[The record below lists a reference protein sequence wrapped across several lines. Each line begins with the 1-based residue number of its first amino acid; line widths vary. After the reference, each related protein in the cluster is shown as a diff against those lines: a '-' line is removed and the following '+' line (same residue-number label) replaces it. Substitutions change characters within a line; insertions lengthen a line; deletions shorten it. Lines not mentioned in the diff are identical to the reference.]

1 MKKIY
6 KDAILNITSTDI
18 FDEVFLFEALLE
30 KKFPVER
37 EIIYIKDL
45 LEKKKNEE
53 IFSKLEKYP
62 AMRSEVY
69 SPKDE
74 LTIFTELFEG
84 ALKNNKKIHI
94 VWITLDEEIE
104 MLEKYYSE
112 LGFMRVDINAF
123 DVDFSIPLVTA
134 SCYIENIM
142 WKWSDYKRLWKKIFR
157 NPPIREAGQV
167 KALYKWINR
176 GVIAGLDIEK
186 LSDEVTTFLKQEL
199 LNEHLLSLTL
209 WKVLKHNYE
218 AMWVKWEKNDI
229 KISIH
234 IE

>member
-6 KDAILNITSTDI
+6 RDTILNIASTDT
-18 FDEVFLFEALLE
+18 FDETFLFEVFLE
-30 KKFPVER
+30 KKFPEKR
-37 EIIYIKDL
+37 EVIYMKDL

-62 AMRSEVY
+62 AMWSEVY

-74 LTIFTELFEG
+74 LTIFTELFEN
-84 ALKNNKKIHI
+84 ALNNNKKIHI

-104 MLEKYYSE
+104 MIEKYYE
-112 LGFMRVDINAF
+112 TLGFMRADINAF
-123 DVDFSIPLVTA
+123 DVNFSIPLITV

-142 WKWSDYKRLWKKIFR
+142 WRGSDYKRLWKKIFR

-176 GVIAGLDIEK
+176 GVMAGLDIEE
-186 LSDEVTTFLKQEL
+186 LTDEVTAFLKQEL
-199 LNEHLLSLTL
+199 LNEHILALTL
-209 WKVLKHNYE
+209 WKVLKYNYE
-218 AMWVKWEKNDI
+218 AMWVSWKESDI
-229 KISIH
+229 IIKY
-234 IE
+234 

>member
-6 KDAILNITSTDI
+6 RDTILNIASTDT
-18 FDEVFLFEALLE
+18 FDETFLFEVFLE
-30 KKFPVER
+30 KKFSRDR
-37 EIIYIKDL
+37 EVIYMKDL

-62 AMRSEVY
+62 AMWSEVY

-74 LTIFTELFEG
+74 LTIFTELFEN
-84 ALKNNKKIHI
+84 ALKSNKKIHI

-104 MLEKYYSE
+104 MIEKYYE
-112 LGFMRVDINAF
+112 TLGFMRADINAF
-123 DVDFSIPLVTA
+123 DVNFSIPLVTV

-142 WKWSDYKRLWKKIFR
+142 WRGSDYKRLWKKIFR

-176 GVIAGLDIEK
+176 GVMAGLDIEE
-186 LSDEVTTFLKQEL
+186 LTDEVTAFLKQEL
-199 LNEHLLSLTL
+199 LSEHILALTL
-209 WKVLKHNYE
+209 WKVLQYNYE
-218 AMWVKWEKNDI
+218 AMWVSWKESELII
-229 KISIH
+229 KY
-234 IE
+234 